1 MHGAKSLAAH
11 GKATSLVG
19 GIGGILREKFFKN
32 GAFWSVLGYILLQ
45 FCPKE
50 IVKMFIFYI
59 KIIDIVLLR
68 TIFRVLEHTP
78 ECLFIVQF
86 GASWNIFS
94 ENVLLRGHI
103 LQRFESYLKNR
114 KQFVQIKNFKS
125 QIKSPTCGVPQDSIL
140 GPLLFILYINDLANV
155 SYVLFPILS
164 AIHIWNY
171 ILDHL
176 DINVTLP
183 KFKKKTFKTHI
194 LADNFTYHIL

>member
-1 MHGAKSLAAH
+1 
-11 GKATSLVG
+11 
-19 GIGGILREKFFKN
+19 
-32 GAFWSVLGYILLQ
+32 
-45 FCPKE
+45 
-50 IVKMFIFYI
+50 MFIFYI

-155 SYVLFPILS
+155 SYVLFPILFADDTS
-164 AIHIWNY
+164 VYIESDKESDLIKPLNEELAKLNIWLNANKLTINIAKSHYMVFIEAGENLIYVARMPDSQQCFFGEGSVYEISRNY
-171 ILDHL
+171 HR
-176 DINVTLP
+176 
-183 KFKKKTFKTHI
+183 
-194 LADNFTYHIL
+194 